1 MKTTVNPSDPS
12 TYTTYTVKS
21 GDVLYNIAKLYPGV
35 SADEIKAANGMRS
48 NKIMPGQVL
57 KIPVKS

>member
-1 MKTTVNPSDPS
+1 
-12 TYTTYTVKS
+12 
-21 GDVLYNIAKLYPGV
+21 V